1 MCMQQKFVLSS
12 WGVCIC
18 AGGYSRLQ
26 LVVQQLGLTPGL
38 VHLQGRC
45 AARGAFHAPSAHRS
59 AVLITHVA
67 CVRRRVASGLQPV
80 AEQLGLAPGLV
91 RPQARC
97 AAGGTFHAYSAQRS
111 ADGPSREGGS
121 PENLPG
127 QELDPNRAPPE
138 EVPSGDSGAG
148 KVRVNSMRGLDRC
161 AESVQSP

>member
-1 MCMQQKFVLSS
+1 MCRGAAQ
-12 WGVCIC
+12 
-18 AGGYSRLQ
+18 R
-26 LVVQQLGLTPGL
+26 
-38 VHLQGRC
+38 
-45 AARGAFHAPSAHRS
+45 AARSMPAAHADS

-67 CVRRRVASGLQPV
+67 CVRRRVASGLQPL

-91 RPQARC
+91 RPQGRC
-97 AAGGTFHAYSAQRS
+97 AAGGAIRAYSAARGP

-148 KVRVNSMRGLDRC
+148 KVRVSSMCGLDSC
-161 AESVQSP
+161 AESVQRPRLHLDS